1 MSSDKC
7 ISKKIIYSNNV
18 DTDMVD
24 YDVLANMLARV
35 PDREIPNLLRM
46 RDERREIR
54 SNVVEPKKSVRELV
68 QYFEENMS
76 KPPPIPP
83 PRRRRVA
90 QLTQIKSALKKHLQS
105 FNISL
110 VFYQR
115 ANTADAKKQHMVLV
129 RCLGCY

>member
-46 RDERREIR
+46 RDE
-54 SNVVEPKKSVRELV
+54 
-68 QYFEENMS
+68 
-76 KPPPIPP
+76 
-83 PRRRRVA
+83 
-90 QLTQIKSALKKHLQS
+90 
-105 FNISL
+105 
-110 VFYQR
+110 
-115 ANTADAKKQHMVLV
+115 
-129 RCLGCY
+129 